1 MKAFFSLVTGI
12 LLLAILFL
20 ILAAT
25 PLWALT
31 PHEISRTPDYQL
43 LVNPGL
49 EVYDLPYGGSFD
61 GVDCQVAS
69 AWQRVWEG
77 DAEPCWM
84 DTRVFAASHLGGGWV
99 ERIEGETSQLI
110 VSTEPYTAGIRQQ
123 VGGLTPG
130 LGYGFHAAMLTIFQT
145 SAQDP
150 VHGTMIKEVGI
161 DPTGGTDPQSQ
172 AIVWSLPD
180 GHDQGP
186 WDVERVTA
194 AYAQAPTVTVY
205 IRVTSP
211 YPSGGLP
218 LMNLS
223 FLDSAILAR
232 TGSVS
237 AVSPPL
243 SQATDFLVRWDNAV
257 PSPGGTIR
265 WYDVQWLDEA
275 EGIWHDWFYRT
286 AALSAIFSGQRGHV
300 YRFRARVWQRYPN
313 GAHLFSPYSQ
323 EGDSSTRVAGPQLL
337 GRVWTPRQKP
347 ATLATVAISGTH
359 YRAFSGPDGTFSLPL
374 SPLSGTQT
382 ITVSHPGWLAP
393 PPAYGLTFELTE
405 TQTLTWT
412 LRPLDDVVIN
422 GGFETGSAGWT
433 STPSAT
439 WPVTAPVHTGRG
451 ALALQLTP
459 TFTVPL
465 SVTLAAPFSLPLT
478 ASLSQTVLLT
488 DAWHPALSFWYQ
500 PASYGTGD
508 RLNLVLTVVTQ
519 AVSTTLPLTPR
530 VTAGLAMPITEPLT
544 TTVTFTTTR
553 VFTPPLDAAGWQHFW
568 VHPSLIRA
576 ALTGTL
582 TIDFRLWLTRDEGLP
597 LLVYLDEISLG
608 STPGGPLRFYLP
620 LILRHY

>member
-1 MKAFFSLVTGI
+1 M
-12 LLLAILFL
+12 
-20 ILAAT
+20 
-25 PLWALT
+25 
-31 PHEISRTPDYQL
+31 
-43 LVNPGL
+43 
-49 EVYDLPYGGSFD
+49 
-61 GVDCQVAS
+61 AS

-286 AALSAIFSGQRGHV
+286 AALSA
-300 YRFRARVWQRYPN
+300 
-313 GAHLFSPYSQ
+313 
-323 EGDSSTRVAGPQLL
+323 
-337 GRVWTPRQKP
+337 
-347 ATLATVAISGTH
+347 
-359 YRAFSGPDGTFSLPL
+359 
-374 SPLSGTQT
+374 
-382 ITVSHPGWLAP
+382 
-393 PPAYGLTFELTE
+393 
-405 TQTLTWT
+405 
-412 LRPLDDVVIN
+412 
-422 GGFETGSAGWT
+422 
-433 STPSAT
+433 
-439 WPVTAPVHTGRG
+439 
-451 ALALQLTP
+451 
-459 TFTVPL
+459 
-465 SVTLAAPFSLPLT
+465 
-478 ASLSQTVLLT
+478 
-488 DAWHPALSFWYQ
+488 
-500 PASYGTGD
+500 
-508 RLNLVLTVVTQ
+508 
-519 AVSTTLPLTPR
+519 
-530 VTAGLAMPITEPLT
+530 
-544 TTVTFTTTR
+544 
-553 VFTPPLDAAGWQHFW
+553 
-568 VHPSLIRA
+568 
-576 ALTGTL
+576 
-582 TIDFRLWLTRDEGLP
+582 
-597 LLVYLDEISLG
+597 
-608 STPGGPLRFYLP
+608 
-620 LILRHY
+620 

>member
-1 MKAFFSLVTGI
+1 
-12 LLLAILFL
+12 
-20 ILAAT
+20 
-25 PLWALT
+25 
-31 PHEISRTPDYQL
+31 
-43 LVNPGL
+43 
-49 EVYDLPYGGSFD
+49 
-61 GVDCQVAS
+61 
-69 AWQRVWEG
+69 
-77 DAEPCWM
+77 
-84 DTRVFAASHLGGGWV
+84 
-99 ERIEGETSQLI
+99 
-110 VSTEPYTAGIRQQ
+110 
-123 VGGLTPG
+123 
-130 LGYGFHAAMLTIFQT
+130 MLTIFQT

-150 VHGTMIKEVGI
+150 VHGTMIKDVGI
-161 DPTGGTDPQSQ
+161 DPTGGTDPHSP

-194 AYAQAPTVTVY
+194 AYAQAPTLTVY

-286 AALSAIFSGQRGHV
+286 DALSAIFSGHRGHV

-347 ATLATVAISGTH
+347 ATFATVAISGTH
-359 YRAFSGPDGTFSLPL
+359 YWATSGPDGSFSLPL

-382 ITVSHPGWLAP
+382 VTVSHPGWLAP
-393 PPAYGLTFELTE
+393 PPVYGLTFELTE

-412 LRPLDDVVIN
+412 LHPLDDAVTN
-422 GGFETGSAGWT
+422 GGFETGLAGWM

-439 WPVTAPVHTGRG
+439 WLVTAPVHTGRG

-459 TFTVPL
+459 SLTVPL
-465 SVTLAAPFSLPLT
+465 SVTLGAPFTLPLS
-478 ASLSQTVLLT
+478 ASLSQTILLT
-488 DAWHPALSFWYQ
+488 DAWFPALSFWYR
-500 PASYGTGD
+500 PASYGAGD

-519 AVSTTLPLTPR
+519 ALSTTLPFTPG
-530 VTAGLAMPITEPLT
+530 VSAGLAMPITEPLT
-544 TTVTFTTTR
+544 TTLTFTTTHL
-553 VFTPPLDAAGWQHFW
+553 FTPPLDAAGWQHFW
-568 VHPSLIRA
+568 AHPALVRA

-582 TIDFRLWLTRDEGLP
+582 TIDFRLSLTREEGLP
-597 LLVYLDEISLG
+597 LLIYLDEISLG

-620 LILRHY
+620 LIIRHY